1 MTNKVS
7 KYIEGVGWR
16 YETEHSMTRRMEE
29 HDYRSRC
36 IYMLT
41 LTLAD
46 RTTERLGRLSWLTAE
61 HTAENAFFMPSPLG
75 CEVENE
81 WHLLEEEHP
90 ELQIIKLQLMPEHL
104 HVVIFVRE
112 NLEQ

>member
-46 RTTERLGRLSWLTAE
+46 RTTERLGRLFWLTAE

-75 CEVENE
+75 WEVENE
-81 WHLLEEEHP
+81 WHLLRRSI
-90 ELQIIKLQLMPEHL
+90 LS
-104 HVVIFVRE
+104 FR
-112 NLEQ
+112 

>member
-16 YETEHSMTRRMEE
+16 YETEHSMTRRMGE

-46 RTTERLGRLSWLTAE
+46 RTTERLGRLS
-61 HTAENAFFMPSPLG
+61 
-75 CEVENE
+75 
-81 WHLLEEEHP
+81 
-90 ELQIIKLQLMPEHL
+90 
-104 HVVIFVRE
+104 
-112 NLEQ
+112 

>member
-46 RTTERLGRLSWLTAE
+46 RTTERLGRLS
-61 HTAENAFFMPSPLG
+61 
-75 CEVENE
+75 
-81 WHLLEEEHP
+81 
-90 ELQIIKLQLMPEHL
+90 
-104 HVVIFVRE
+104 
-112 NLEQ
+112 

>member
-16 YETEHSMTRRMEE
+16 YDTEHSMTRRMGE

-46 RTTERLGRLSWLTAE
+46 RTTERLGRLSLAHGGAYCGE
-61 HTAENAFFMPSPLG
+61 RILHAFTLG
-75 CEVENE
+75 
-81 WHLLEEEHP
+81 L
-90 ELQIIKLQLMPEHL
+90 
-104 HVVIFVRE
+104 
-112 NLEQ
+112 